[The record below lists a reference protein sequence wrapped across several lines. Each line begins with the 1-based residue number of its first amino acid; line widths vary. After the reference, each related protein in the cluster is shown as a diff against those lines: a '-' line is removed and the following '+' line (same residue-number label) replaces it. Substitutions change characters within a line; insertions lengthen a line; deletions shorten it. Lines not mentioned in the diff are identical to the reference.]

1 MAVLWYTLRLLVNK
15 TNYGQERLLSIFL
28 RNNTK
33 RTLIKSYS
41 KVGNREE
48 NEFGLYTAQIYFI
61 SYFQQVILLSCLAH
75 KKGGIFFGLHGKYFY
90 KKLHYD
96 RQKHQL

>member
-48 NEFGLYTAQIYFI
+48 NEFGLYPAQIYFI
-61 SYFQQVILLSCLAH
+61 SYFQQVILLPSFIH
-75 KKGGIFFGLHGKYFY
+75 KKEGIFLGLNGKYLY

-96 RQKHQL
+96 R

>member
-1 MAVLWYTLRLLVNK
+1 MVNK

-33 RTLIKSYS
+33 YTLIKSYS
-41 KVGNREE
+41 KVGNQEE
-48 NEFGLYTAQIYFI
+48 NEFGLYPAQIYFI
-61 SYFQQVILLSCLAH
+61 SYFQQVILLPSLIH
-75 KKGGIFFGLHGKYFY
+75 KKEGIFLGMHGKYFY

-96 RQKHQL
+96 R